1 MFYSNFIV
9 SCICLSSISFSFV
22 FLTHHTPNTLFL
34 KNSIVF
40 KLGILVELDKSCAIY
55 TVCNKPQIDISLTL
69 HIKLSLLICLLQY
82 LEALMQSRSN
92 IYVVEKGSTLKI
104 LIGAI
109 KYEFHNLSIN
119 AAAVG
124 ELVGGCL
131 VLSILSTSVL
141 YCVDYNGYV
150 LNGSVVAGAFSRS
163 YYFTRWQE
171 YARIVFLL
179 IIIVICFVYVSTQAF
194 S

>member
-1 MFYSNFIV
+1 MRCISTLTGLIDIYLCFIPT
-9 SCICLSSISFSFV
+9 SLFHAFV
-22 FLTHHTPNTLFL
+22 YQVLVFPLYFLPITHLTLYFL
-34 KNSIVF
+34 NPIVF

-69 HIKLSLLICLLQY
+69 HFKLSLLICLLQY
-82 LEALMQSRSN
+82 LGALMQSRSN

-109 KYEFHNLSIN
+109 KYKFYNLSIN

-124 ELVGGCL
+124 EQVGGCL

-150 LNGSVVAGAFSRS
+150 LNGSVVAGTFS
-163 YYFTRWQE
+163 
-171 YARIVFLL
+171 
-179 IIIVICFVYVSTQAF
+179 
-194 S
+194 